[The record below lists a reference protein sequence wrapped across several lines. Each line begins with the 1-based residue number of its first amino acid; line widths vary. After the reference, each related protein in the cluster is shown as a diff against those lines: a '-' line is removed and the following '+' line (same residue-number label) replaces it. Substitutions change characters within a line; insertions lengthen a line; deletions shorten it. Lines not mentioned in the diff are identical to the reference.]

1 VHKHKLFESISLHDQ
16 RLNYGIN
23 ICELED
29 HVGEKGFSLNWPIK
43 FRPTKKLLQVFP
55 ITC

>member
-1 VHKHKLFESISLHDQ
+1 MHKHKLFESISLHDQ